1 MHALPPFCS
10 TAVRAGLWRKRMPED
25 WRYIFQMRCLR
36 QILGISLRDR
46 VPNTEIRR
54 RCSNQPTIKERCKAA
69 RLRWLG
75 HVIRMPENSIC
86 SQLWSCPPPPDWKC
100 TRNAPR
106 NTWKAG
112 VIKDLEFLKN
122 TYGRS
127 RGAMTNW
134 RSYRTWQWTAFNG
147 NCSFGASNSQIQGS
161 WANGIKKLRS

>member
-1 MHALPPFCS
+1 MFGSIDPKFWKRLDISVDLKMRIFNACTTTVLLYGCESWAL
-10 TAVRAGLWRKRMPED
+10 KEED
-25 WRYIFQMRCLR
+25 ARRLEVFQMRCLR

-106 NTWKAG
+106 KTWKAG

-122 TYGRS
+122 TYGS
-127 RGAMTNW
+127 VAWSKTHKL
-134 RSYRTWQWTAFNG
+134 
-147 NCSFGASNSQIQGS
+147 
-161 WANGIKKLRS
+161 IKVY